1 MVYPIAFPNTSNRPQ
16 LVQAGAVT
24 VTLDGFHA
32 NGVAAD
38 FEEAPPA
45 SEVLTSSTS

>member
-1 MVYPIAFPNTSNRPQ
+1 MINQ

-32 NGVAAD
+32 TGTAAALAD
-38 FEEAPPA
+38 VPIEESDAAAAP
-45 SEVLTSSTS
+45 